1 MKRLALLSLVFMSYS
16 VLAAPVLRFK
26 CGDDKF
32 VMYVNASMSK
42 QAVIMNDQLTE
53 NSATDQY
60 PYGDLGDSVVITFDV
75 WGRMVGCITTTQLF
89 SLTIQKLLNK

>member
-75 WGRMVGCITTTQLF
+75 WGRTVGCITTTQLF
-89 SLTIQKLLNK
+89 FLTIQKLLSK